1 MQQSMKIK
9 NVQIKYF
16 QMIINLITLQQ
27 TQISLSIKKFT
38 QQKIYFPAM
47 TTMVIEETNNTP
59 VFSRIT
65 TDIIKKC
72 NFCTK
77 TSYYQDM
84 ENKLYCWFH
93 RSQFE

>member
-1 MQQSMKIK
+1 MAAKNKI
-9 NVQIKYF
+9 
-16 QMIINLITLQQ
+16 LT
-27 TQISLSIKKFT
+27 SLKKFT
-38 QQKIYFPAM
+38 QQKNHIQDKLEN
-47 TTMVIEETNNTP
+47 EEEMP
-59 VFSRIT
+59 IFSRIVCDT
-65 TDIIKKC
+65 IKKC